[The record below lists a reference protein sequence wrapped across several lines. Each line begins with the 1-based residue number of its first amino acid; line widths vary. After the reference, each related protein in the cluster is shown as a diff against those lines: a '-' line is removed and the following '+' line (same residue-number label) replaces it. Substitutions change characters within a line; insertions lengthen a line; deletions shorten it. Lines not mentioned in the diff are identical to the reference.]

1 MEPRLNAHKHH
12 LHDLLYCLVYD
23 YFHLMYHTTKDTCVA
38 ALAAQNFK
46 KKKNDPI
53 MGWLYTAPDKLLPKK
68 KFSLA
73 HPSQ

>member
-1 MEPRLNAHKHH
+1 MEPCLDAHKHH
-12 LHDLLYCLVYD
+12 LHDLLYCLLYD
-23 YFHLMYHTTKDTCVA
+23 SFYLMYYTTNDTCAA
-38 ALAAQNFK
+38 ALEAQNFP
-46 KKKNDPI
+46 KKNDPI